1 MLLSTRARAAVGWQP
16 FGFGGGLTSVDQM
29 SADSL
34 SAPLSRY
41 DALALLHQRHYSE
54 LVRLAF
60 ALTGDW
66 NLAEELAQEAFVR
79 AWRSWTNLRREQSAP
94 AYLRT
99 TVVNLARTSLR
110 RRLKESREIQEA
122 GVSREPEAAER
133 AGPGT
138 RVERAAG
145 TGQPAA
151 AQARVRGPAL
161 LPGPVRGPDR
171 PSAWHLGRNGQEPD
185 RQGPAATAPPSGAG
199 RGHGGSHGPWKE
211 WFS

>member
-1 MLLSTRARAAVGWQP
+1 
-16 FGFGGGLTSVDQM
+16 M

-34 SAPLSRY
+34 SAPPLSRY

-66 NLAEELAQEAFVR
+66 NLAEELVQEAFVR

-110 RRLKESREIQEA
+110 RRLKEARELQEA
-122 GVSREPEAAER
+122 GAVRDAEQAEF
-133 AGPGT
+133 AGPG
-138 RVERAAG
+138 
-145 TGQPAA
+145 
-151 AQARVRGPAL
+151 ARVDVPRAL
-161 LPGPVRGPDR
+161 ASLPQRKRECVVLRYYLDLSEAQTAHALGISIGTVKSQTARALQQLRPLLVPD
-171 PSAWHLGRNGQEPD
+171 E
-185 RQGPAATAPPSGAG
+185 ATASRPG
-199 RGHGGSHGPWKE
+199 RGRSGSRD
-211 WFS
+211 